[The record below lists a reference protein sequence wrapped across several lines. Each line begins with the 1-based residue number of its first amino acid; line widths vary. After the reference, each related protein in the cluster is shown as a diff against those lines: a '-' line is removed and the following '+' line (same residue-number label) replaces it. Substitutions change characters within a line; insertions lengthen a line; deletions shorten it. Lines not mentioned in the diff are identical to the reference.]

1 VIGTLLQEHPS
12 LRDMITGVGDTAMP
26 HRPEEGGVI
35 PQDATRAFWEGA
47 LLGVAAAMVT
57 LGMLVLSNL
66 SNGGSNTP
74 E

>member
-35 PQDATRAFWEGA
+35 PQDATRAFWKGA
-47 LLGVAAAMVT
+47 LLGVAAAIVT

-66 SNGGSNTP
+66 SNRGSNTP